1 MEFERYYKA
10 SGIIWPAFP
19 DIIEEV
25 LASIPEDEKME
36 GHLVLEPRTKIFLMW
51 EKSIAIVPCGRQAVN
66 YIQNE
71 KAQLHKVDAAIDCT
85 ISGRR
90 EEVSVLPPSYFEIHY
105 DSNGSLTVKLARSNE
120 SVASRLFHMI
130 EERLVA

>member
-10 SGIIWPAFP
+10 NGIIWRAFP

-36 GHLVLEPRTKIFLMW
+36 GNLVLEPRTKIFLMW
-51 EKSIAIVPCGRQAVN
+51 EKSIAIVPCGRQAVH

-71 KAQLHKVDAAIDCT
+71 KGQLHKVDAAIDCT

-105 DSNGSLTVKLARSNE
+105 SNGNLMVKLARSNE
-120 SVASRLFHMI
+120 SAASRLFHMI